1 MNTRYFHPAYRP
13 FPAKVTNIFTQ
24 MGLKLQTSITLLYP
38 PAPKLLNRGSHVQD
52 LEICNRGLVIQ
63 F

>member
-38 PAPKLLNRGSHVQD
+38 PAPKLLNPAKVMYK
-52 LEICNRGLVIQ
+52 IKKLVTEV
-63 F
+63 